1 MGKPQLSI
9 RATVLWA
16 IVLGMVLP
24 ALLFV
29 LVDQRLARGS
39 QESLVERNRSAA
51 MVLAISVVTEPAWS
65 LNEPALRAALAR
77 VVAEASVCDASVT
90 NVQPGAEPITLSAA
104 RCAAG
109 QPRVERETAV
119 LFEGQQ
125 IAGLKLGFDGQ
136 EIDRLLAERRRT
148 TLWMVAA
155 QVLFGV
161 LVLAGVLS
169 TRLLRPL
176 GQLRRQAAA
185 LSGPEPV
192 APPEWARDDELG
204 QLGRHLGAVHTQIRS
219 FIRELETKN
228 AQLQRLA
235 MHDQLT
241 GLPNRRLL
249 RELFEHAAA
258 TARRDSATLA
268 LLFIDLD
275 NFKSVNDTH
284 GHAAGD
290 ELLVAVS
297 QRLAAA
303 LRETDVICRVGGD
316 EFLVLLP
323 RVTGWEHVALT
334 AERLLNLLVTPV
346 TLAGTDTELRVSG
359 SIGIALYPTDGG
371 DFDALTRT
379 ADLAMY
385 RSKDLGRARY
395 NFFHPDLDTDFRARL
410 ALETELAEALE
421 QGQFVLHF
429 QSVTDLAT
437 GQVVGSEALVR
448 WQHPRRG
455 LLAPGEF
462 IAAAERTGLI
472 HALGRWTLDAAC
484 AQLAASKVASH
495 AAGQSSGRMAVNMS
509 ASQAHDPGLPQ
520 ALAAAMR
527 RHGIAPG
534 ELELELNEGSL
545 LTEGDASID
554 TLAAL
559 RSIGVLLA
567 LDDFGTGH
575 SSLSYLKR
583 LRPDKLKIDGS
594 FVRELPGDG
603 RDRGVVE
610 AIISMGRALQVTVV
624 AEGVE
629 TVAQSDWLKAQGCVI
644 QQGFLFS
651 RPQPVETALRAATAT
666 VTAAVTAAGTPAAA
680 SA

>member
-16 IVLGMVLP
+16 IVIGMVLP

-29 LVDQRLARGS
+29 LVDQQLARQS

-51 MVLAISVVTEPAWS
+51 MVLAVSLVTEPAWS
-65 LNEPALRAALAR
+65 LNEPALRSALAR
-77 VVAEASVCDASVT
+77 VVAEPSVCDASVT
-90 NVQPGAEPITLSAA
+90 NVQPGAGPITLSAA

-125 IAGLKLGFDGQ
+125 IAGLKLAFDGQ

-169 TRLLRPL
+169 VRLLRPI
-176 GQLRRQAAA
+176 GRLRRQAAA
-185 LSGPEPV
+185 LSSPEPV
-192 APPEWARDDELG
+192 APLDWERDDELG
-204 QLGRHLGAVHTQIRS
+204 QLGRHLGEVHTQIRN
-219 FIRELETKN
+219 FIGELEAKN
-228 AQLQRLA
+228 TQLQRLA

-334 AERLLNLLVTPV
+334 AERLLNLLVAPV
-346 TLAGTDTELRVSG
+346 TLSGTDAELRVSG

-371 DFDALTRT
+371 DFDALART

-395 NFFHPDLDTDFRARL
+395 SFFHPDLDTDFRARL

-421 QGQFVLHF
+421 QGQFILHF
-429 QSVTDLAT
+429 QTVTDLAT
-437 GQVVGSEALVR
+437 GRVVGSEALVR

-472 HALGRWTLDAAC
+472 HPLGRWTLDAAC
-484 AQLAASKVASH
+484 AQFAASK
-495 AAGQSSGRMAVNMS
+495 AAGQSPGRIAVNMS

-534 ELELELNEGSL
+534 ELELELTEGSL
-545 LTEGDASID
+545 LTEGDASVA

-594 FVRELPGDG
+594 FVRDLPGDG
-603 RDRGVVE
+603 HDRGVVE

-629 TVAQSDWLKAQGCVI
+629 TTAQSDWLKAQGCVI

-651 RPQPVETALRAATAT
+651 RPQPVEAALPATA
-666 VTAAVTAAGTPAAA
+666 AAGPGMGTPADA